1 MTRRLIVALAVLAG
15 LSVAIDVAAQS
26 GDGSLRGLVKDEQGA
41 VMPGVTVTAKSG
53 ELLTPAAATS
63 EADGS

>member
-1 MTRRLIVALAVLAG
+1 MKSRAVLGVLMLG
-15 LSVAIDVAAQS
+15 LLSGTYAAAQS

-41 VMPGVTVTAKSG
+41 VMPGVTVTARSL
-53 ELLTPAAATS
+53 ELLTPVAATS